1 MLSNPP
7 PDADETG
14 GGRASLD
21 LQRDPPPRLIWR
33 LALPAIIGLSANALY
48 QTVDIMFLGWLGAEA
63 ISAVSQVFP
72 ILILLAAI
80 GEGIAIGTASYAA
93 RMLGAGQPERA
104 DEAATTGFVLA
115 VVIGIGVSM
124 LTFWQIDSVLHLF
137 GVTEAALP
145 LARDYLR
152 IALCGYTL
160 LLLQIFGDF
169 LAISEG
175 NTRFSMWVLIVAF
188 GINAVLDPI
197 FIFTL
202 DMGVSGAA
210 AATLIAQMTAAAIYI
225 GYFVTGTGR
234 LKIAPRFARMR
245 GAVLR
250 EIAALGIPAAFA
262 TMFTALAFAL
272 VYGTAGQFGE
282 NAVAGIGIT
291 LRLFSLGALPVFG
304 FCLGARAVLG
314 HAAGA
319 GDSARVVEAMRFM
332 LLVTFGFCAAYA
344 LVILSLAPA
353 IFRLFTNEPDVAAIG
368 VRAAYACFLFFAFFG
383 LHVVLLT
390 FLQSTGKAALA
401 GLVLLAPQ
409 GYFLIPGLL
418 LLPPLWG
425 FDGLLAS
432 QLVAAGLTAILSA
445 SMLAWQLGAFKRQ
458 AVPDGSLMATHS
470 LRPHPHPATASP
482 PSPVKGEG

>member
-1 MLSNPP
+1 
-7 PDADETG
+7 
-14 GGRASLD
+14 
-21 LQRDPPPRLIWR
+21 
-33 LALPAIIGLSANALY
+33 
-48 QTVDIMFLGWLGAEA
+48 
-63 ISAVSQVFP
+63 
-72 ILILLAAI
+72 
-80 GEGIAIGTASYAA
+80 
-93 RMLGAGQPERA
+93 
-104 DEAATTGFVLA
+104 
-115 VVIGIGVSM
+115 
-124 LTFWQIDSVLHLF
+124 VLHIF

-210 AATLIAQMTAAAIYI
+210 AATLVAQMTAAAIYI
-225 GYFVTGTGR
+225 GYFVAGMGR
-234 LKIAPRFARMR
+234 LKIAPRLARMR
-245 GAVLR
+245 GAVLG
-250 EIAALGIPAAFA
+250 EIAALGIPAALA

-272 VYGTAGQFGE
+272 VYSTAGRFGD

-291 LRLFSLGALPVFG
+291 LRLFTLGALPVFG

-319 GDSARVVEAMRFM
+319 GDSARVIEAVRFM
-332 LLVTFGFCAAYA
+332 LLVTFGFCAAYS
-344 LVILSLAPA
+344 LVILSLAPSILA
-353 IFRLFTNEPDVAAIG
+353 LFTDAPEVAAIG
-368 VRAAYACFLFFAFFG
+368 ERAAYACFVFFAFFG
-383 LHVVLLT
+383 PHVVLLT
-390 FLQSTGKAALA
+390 FLQSTGKAVLA

-409 GYFLIPGLL
+409 GYFLMPGLL

-425 FDGLLAS
+425 LDGLLAS
-432 QLVAAGLTAILSA
+432 QLIAAGLTALLSA
-445 SMLAWQLGAFKRQ
+445 AMLAWQLGSLKRQ
-458 AVPDGSLMATHS
+458 AAPIASGGLVMTHS
-470 LRPHPHPATASP
+470 LRLHPHPAAAPP
-482 PSPVKGEG
+482 PSPTREPLRRTTSVRLPGEG

>member
-1 MLSNPP
+1 MPSNRLPEL
-7 PDADETG
+7 DG
-14 GGRASLD
+14 GGGPASLD
-21 LQRDPPPRLIWR
+21 LHSDPPPRLIWR

-48 QTVDIMFLGWLGAEA
+48 QTVDIMFLGWLGTEA
-63 ISAVSQVFP
+63 VSAVSQVFP

-93 RMLGAGQPERA
+93 RMLGAGDRQRA
-104 DEAATTGFVLA
+104 HETATIGFVLA
-115 VVIGIGVSM
+115 VVTGIGVSV
-124 LTFWQIDSVLHLF
+124 LAIWRIDDLLHIF

-152 IALCGYTL
+152 IALCGYT

-202 DMGVSGAA
+202 NMGVSGAA

-225 GYFVTGTGR
+225 GYFVAGAGR

-245 GAVLR
+245 GAILR
-250 EIAALGIPAAFA
+250 EIAALGIPATLA

-272 VYGTAGQFGE
+272 VYSTAGQFGE
-282 NAVAGIGIT
+282 AAVAGIGIT
-291 LRLFSLGALPVFG
+291 LRLFTLGALPVFG

-314 HAAGA
+314 HATGA
-319 GDSARVVEAMRFM
+319 GDNARVREAVRFM
-332 LLVTFGFCAAYA
+332 LLVTFGFCAAYS
-344 LVILSLAPA
+344 LVMLSLAPS
-353 IFRLFTNEPDVAAIG
+353 IFQLFTHEPDVAAIG
-368 VRAAYACFLFFAFFG
+368 VRAAYACFGFFAFFG
-383 LHVVLLT
+383 LNVVLLT
-390 FLQSTGKAALA
+390 FLQSTGKAMLA

-432 QLVAAGLTAILSA
+432 QLIAAGLTAVLSA
-445 SMLAWQLGAFKRQ
+445 AMLVWQLGALRRQ
-458 AVPDGSLMATHS
+458 APSGSFAAAHS
-470 LRPHPHPATASP
+470 RRLHPHPKANACRSP
-482 PSPVKGEG
+482 